1 VCWGGVMNLATMGE
15 LPPVTVLCGFLGAG
29 KTTLLRHLLGQ
40 AEGRRWAAVVNDVA
54 AINVDGQVV
63 QGAVARAT
71 GSGQAPR
78 VVQLSNGCVCCSV
91 KDELAETVA
100 ELCANGRYA
109 HVIVETTGVADPRGV
124 ADLFVRKNRFGRS
137 LSDFARL
144 SALVTV
150 IDARGFL
157 AERAR
162 SGAEGEEERRRE
174 GETERA
180 EKRTRNENE
189 ERERAGEG
197 AEMGRRAVEPEQ
209 EKRTRG
215 ENEERERAGGVV
227 AGRKTKEKEDRES
240 VGGVKP
246 VFELMVDQAECADV
260 LVLNKCDLVSA
271 EDIVRLEAI
280 LRGLNP
286 RAEILRTEQGQ
297 IASEVVLDRV
307 RFDEKATL
315 GAARWIRVLN
325 DPARAAGWGASVVK
339 TAAAAARH
347 EDEYGIRSFVFE
359 ARRALV
365 REKFLTWLAEELP
378 AGLLRAKGFFW
389 FAEQAADIG
398 FLSVAGGAVR
408 TEFVGTWAAALVEA
422 GVITAAAVPVSA
434 REKWVE
440 PQGDRRVELVFIG
453 VGLDEAAMR
462 VGLARCLA

>member
-1 VCWGGVMNLATMGE
+1 MSVELERAVCWGGAMNLATMGE

-54 AINVDGQVV
+54 AINVDAQVV
-63 QGAVARAT
+63 QGAGARAT
-71 GSGQAPR
+71 GSGEAPR

-91 KDELAETVA
+91 KDELAETIA
-100 ELCANGRYA
+100 ELCANGQYA

-162 SGAEGEEERRRE
+162 SRAE
-174 GETERA
+174 GETERRRERETERS

-189 ERERAGEG
+189 ERERA
-197 AEMGRRAVEPEQ
+197 
-209 EKRTRG
+209 
-215 ENEERERAGGVV
+215 
-227 AGRKTKEKEDRES
+227 
-240 VGGVKP
+240 GGVKP

-260 LVLNKCDLVSA
+260 LVINKCDVVS
-271 EDIVRLEAI
+271 EEELVRLEAI

-339 TAAAAARH
+339 TAAAGARY

-365 REKFLTWLAEELP
+365 REKFLAWLATEWP
-378 AGLLRAKGFFW
+378 AGLLRAKGFYW

-398 FLSVAGGAVR
+398 FLSVAGGGVR

-462 VGLARCLA
+462 AGLARCLA